1 MIKPLPN
8 ILRGKRYGSNAKTS
22 GHYKRK
28 QILYSEISNLYTEGN
43 YLVSMPNPTS
53 IEVFD
58 LNKHKL
64 LSVLTPNDSGV
75 KKISFTLNYSHLL
88 AFCINNTLVVWD
100 FHEPKALFHI
110 ENLVD
115 DNILFTKDRFF
126 VCVDVNNKVVVA
138 DLNTGKINL
147 LSKKAMLLFDLK
159 RKIRFK

>member
-8 ILRGKRYGSNAKTS
+8 ILRGKRYGSNKKTS

-28 QILYSEISNLYTEGN
+28 QILYSEIKGN
-43 YLVSMPNPTS
+43 YLISISNPKS

-58 LNKHKL
+58 LCKHKL
-64 LSVLTPNDSGV
+64 LNVLTPNDAGV
-75 KKISFTLNYSHLL
+75 KKISFTYNYSFLL
-88 AFCINNTLVVWD
+88 AFCINNTLVVWN

-115 DNILFTKDRFF
+115 DNVLFAKNRFF
-126 VCVDVNNKVVVA
+126 LCVDVNNKVVVA

-147 LSKKAMLLFDLK
+147 LSKKAMILFDLK
-159 RKIRFK
+159 RKIRLK